1 MSIFNNGVAKED
13 ILEALKQIVDPDLK
27 KDVVTLGMIRDLD
40 IRDGRVSF
48 RFVLTTPACPVK
60 DRFEGEARQIVS
72 GLKGVKSVDIKMDS
86 EVPRQKSVPERK
98 AVEGV
103 ANIVAVTSGKGG
115 VGKSTVAVN
124 LACALARE
132 GAKVGLIDCD
142 IYGPNVPIMMGN
154 NDQLKGRGDMI
165 IPLESH
171 GVKFMSM
178 GLLARDDTPLVWR
191 GPMLH
196 NVLQKMLYQ
205 VEWGKLDYLIAD
217 LPPGTGDVQI
227 TMTQSVPLSGGIIV
241 TTPQDVALSDARK
254 GVVMLQQVNVDVLG
268 IIENMSYFV
277 CPACGERSEIFDHG
291 GGEATSREF
300 NVPFL
305 GGIPLE
311 TGIRK
316 CGDRGIPLVVEDPD
330 SPAAVAF
337 AEIARTLAAEVSKT
351 NLQVLDSRD

>member
-1 MSIFNNGVAKED
+1 MSLFSNGLKEED
-13 ILEALKQIVDPDLK
+13 ILGALKQIVDPDLK
-27 KDVVTLGMIRDLD
+27 KDVVSLGMIRDID
-40 IRDGRVSF
+40 IRDGHVSF

-60 DRFEGEARQIVS
+60 DRFEEEARKLVS
-72 GLKGVKSVDIKMDS
+72 GLKGVKGVDIRMDS
-86 EVPRQKSVPERK
+86 EVPKQKKMPERR
-98 AVEGV
+98 AIEGV
-103 ANIVAVTSGKGG
+103 ANIIAVTSGKGG

-132 GAKVGLIDCD
+132 GARTGLIDCD

-154 NDQLKGRGDMI
+154 NDQLSGRGDMI
-165 IPLESH
+165 LPLESH

-196 NVLQKMLYQ
+196 NVLQQMLYQ
-205 VEWGKLDYLIAD
+205 VEWGTLDYLIAD

-227 TMTQSVPLSGGIIV
+227 TMTQSVPLSGGIVV

-268 IIENMSYFV
+268 IIENMSYFI
-277 CPACGERSEIFDHG
+277 CPSCGERSEIFDHG
-291 GGEATSREF
+291 GGEETSRKF

-316 CGDRGIPLVVEDPD
+316 CGDRGIPVVVDNPE
-330 SPAAVAF
+330 SPAAEAF
-337 AEIARTLAAEVSKT
+337 ALIARTLAAEVSKT
-351 NLQVLDSRD
+351 NLNVLESRD